1 MATQVAQAFDDS
13 MAHSGADGA
22 GEPQEC
28 FVLKWSEYHTNVAE
42 SFKLMRADGDFLDT
56 TVACSGSEQLQAHRV
71 VLSAFS
77 PYLKGMLRN
86 NPQANP
92 VLIMP
97 PNVKFV
103 DLHSLLEFM
112 YHGEVR
118 VPADNLESL
127 MQLAQL
133 LRVKG
138 LTEEKEGLEEY
149 GHKVEDTSYPSGSMS
164 SGTPQQPAIH
174 SIPTN
179 KADVEPHKKRKRM
192 TSTSTVASESNDD
205 DSRLSHPAS
214 YNQGNY
220 PQNYQNTSVSNDY
233 GDINQSINSGTYEA
247 MHPGGSNGGDG
258 MSGSGIKLSGLVCPQ
273 CRIVCQ
279 GVPAFKEH
287 MAAAHGVINTPP
299 ATPAQTPVKVSDTP
313 KIENIPTPVNP
324 STWNPSNVQ
333 GQVSI
338 VKKEEKVDY
347 DDKTINQQYNNQ
359 KYSTSN
365 DLDYERETFYCDI
378 CPKEKSE
385 KKPFPSEQKLISH
398 KKRQHKEDDLDEED
412 LQSHGELSAYD
423 DTNGIPSPLS
433 QNETVMTAPPQ
444 RPNPSSTPTQ
454 FNKRIGRGSSNR
466 GRSPALANRTKKG
479 MSMDKSDNMHGGKM
493 EKERSEVR
501 QIESPRHRRLSNI
514 EPSIDGVPAG
524 KAEVHSMVR
533 PIGQVSPAPR
543 NNSNS
548 AGVSNLQNDNTLLK
562 TMGIK
567 QFGNTLKRSNP
578 KQHRL

>member
-1 MATQVAQAFDDS
+1 MATQVAQSFDDS
-13 MAHSGADGA
+13 MAHSGVDGS
-22 GEPQEC
+22 GDPQEC
-28 FVLKWSEYHTNVAE
+28 FVLKWSEYHMNVAE

-86 NPQANP
+86 NPQPNP

-138 LTEEKEGLEEY
+138 LTEEKDGMEEY
-149 GHKVEDTSYPSGSMS
+149 GNKVEDTSYPGTVSGSMS
-164 SGTPQQPAIH
+164 SGTPQQPAIN
-174 SIPTN
+174 SMPSN
-179 KADVEPHKKRKRM
+179 KADIEPHKKRKRM

-205 DSRLSHPAS
+205 DSRLSHPTS
-214 YNQGNY
+214 YNQMNY
-220 PQNYQNTSVSNDY
+220 PQNTSVPNDY
-233 GDINQSINSGTYEA
+233 GENNHRINSGAYES

-287 MAAAHGVINTPP
+287 MAAAHGIINSPP
-299 ATPAQTPVKVSDTP
+299 ATPAQTPVKVSNTP

-324 STWNPSNVQ
+324 TWYPSNAQ
-333 GQVSI
+333 GQVNNI
-338 VKKEEKVDY
+338 KKEEKMEY
-347 DDKTINQQYNNQ
+347 DEKTTNQQYNNQ
-359 KYSTSN
+359 RYSMNN
-365 DLDYERETFYCDI
+365 DLNYERETFYCDI

-385 KKPFPSEQKLISH
+385 KKPFTSEQKLISH

-412 LQSHGELSAYD
+412 LQSHGDLSAYQ
-423 DTNGIPSPLS
+423 DTNGMPSPLS
-433 QNETVMTAPPQ
+433 QNEAVMTAPPQ
-444 RPNPSSTPTQ
+444 RPTPSATPTQ
-454 FNKRIGRGSSNR
+454 FNKRSGRGGSSR
-466 GRSPALANRTKKG
+466 GRSPAMTNRTKK
-479 MSMDKSDNMHGGKM
+479 DKSENLHGGKM
-493 EKERSEVR
+493 EKERSEIR
-501 QIESPRHRRLSNI
+501 QIESPRHRRISNT
-514 EPSIDGVPAG
+514 EPIIDGVPAG
-524 KAEVHSMVR
+524 KAEGHSMVR

-567 QFGNTLKRSNP
+567 QFKSMFTKLN
-578 KQHRL
+578 